1 MTRQESGHVTDR
13 VTGRVT
19 IADYMALHQVSE
31 STVRRKI
38 RAGELTASKEQT
50 PHGLRWFI
58 ADQPDQARDQSFG
71 GQATGQTTSHHDGH
85 VTSQTPGQTS
95 QASGQPENTERLIA
109 TLEEQNLFLRQEL
122 ESRTAEI
129 DRLHHVLMQQAT
141 ALQALPAMIATP
153 PSEQAA
159 SATTAA
165 PPAPPPEPS
174 PWWKR
179 LLGI

>member
-1 MTRQESGHVTDR
+1 VTDR

-58 ADQPDQARDQSFG
+58 ADQPDQSGDQARDQVSG
-71 GQATGQTTSHHDGH
+71 GHVPGQTTGQPDGHMTGQMPSQATGH
-85 VTSQTPGQTS
+85 
-95 QASGQPENTERLIA
+95 PENAERLIA

-129 DRLHHVLMQQAT
+129 DRLHHVLMQQAN
-141 ALQALPAMIATP
+141 ALQALPAMIA
-153 PSEQAA
+153 PS
-159 SATTAA
+159 
-165 PPAPPPEPS
+165 PPAEPPAGATPASPPALPPEPS

>member
-1 MTRQESGHVTDR
+1 MTDR

-58 ADQPDQARDQSFG
+58 ADQPDQASDQVSG
-71 GQATGQTTSHHDGH
+71 GHVTSQTTGHLDGH

-95 QASGQPENTERLIA
+95 QTSGQPENAERLIV
-109 TLEEQNLFLRQEL
+109 TLEGQNLFLRQEL
-122 ESRTAEI
+122 ERRAAEI
-129 DRLHHVLMQQAT
+129 DRLHHVLMQQAN
-141 ALQALPAMIATP
+141 ALQALPATIATP
-153 PSEQAA
+153 
-159 SATTAA
+159 T
-165 PPAPPPEPS
+165 PPEPLSDAPLEVQPTPS
-174 PWWKR
+174 PWWRR

>member
-1 MTRQESGHVTDR
+1 
-13 VTGRVT
+13 VT

-58 ADQPDQARDQSFG
+58 ADQPDQASDQARDQVSG
-71 GQATGQTTSHHDGH
+71 GH
-85 VTSQTPGQTS
+85 VTSQTTGHVTGQLPGQAGHVIG
-95 QASGQPENTERLIA
+95 QAEDAERLIV
-109 TLEEQNLFLRQEL
+109 TLEEQNRHLRQEL
-122 ESRTAEI
+122 ERRATEI
-129 DRLHHVLMQQAT
+129 AQLHHVLARQAN
-141 ALQALPAMIATP
+141 ALAALPAMLT
-153 PSEQAA
+153 
-159 SATTAA
+159 A
-165 PPAPPPEPS
+165 PPLAEPPPDAPTPAPEPS